1 MKKEKEVNVAEE
13 EKEVIDDGF
22 FEEIDEEAEKEAKKA
37 KKKGK
42 SKKKKIAIIAGT
54 VLGCVTAGLIG
65 VSVYKSTQKKKAAGL
80 NVIDGSG
87 STDSEDKEEQKSDI
101 PENLSDETTDSL
113 MNAARML

>member
-1 MKKEKEVNVAEE
+1 MKKEKDVNVAE

-65 VSVYKSTQKKKAAGL
+65 VGVYKSTQKKKAAGL
-80 NVIDGSG
+80 NVINASG
-87 STDSEDKEEQKSDI
+87 STESEDKIEEQKSDI

>member
-22 FEEIDEEAEKEAKKA
+22 FEEIDEEAEKEQKKA
-37 KKKGK
+37 KKKGN
-42 SKKKKIAIIAGT
+42 KKKKVAIVVGT

-65 VSVYKSTQKKKAAGL
+65 VGVYKSTQKKKMAGL
-80 NVIDGSG
+80 NVIDATGSA
-87 STDSEDKEEQKSDI
+87 DSEDKIEEQKSDI

>member
-37 KKKGK
+37 KKKGN
-42 SKKKKIAIIAGT
+42 KKKKIAIIAGT

-87 STDSEDKEEQKSDI
+87 STESEDKIEEQKSDI
-101 PENLSDETTDSL
+101 PENLSDDTTDSL

>member
-13 EKEVIDDGF
+13 ENEVIDDGF

-37 KKKGK
+37 KKKGN
-42 SKKKKIAIIAGT
+42 KKKKIAIIAGT

-80 NVIDGSG
+80 NVIDATE
-87 STDSEDKEEQKSDI
+87 STDSEDKIEEQKSDI
-101 PENLSDETTDSL
+101 PENLSNDTTDEL
-113 MNAARML
+113 MRAANML